1 MADIVML
8 VVSGFLVARPTA
20 NGFVIAVDGA
30 DAAAARGAA
39 RGRGRV
45 PFTVGVGGAL
55 DIRITL
61 RRHRDFF
68 AAALGAAAI
77 GARIRATIRVRGW
90 NFHEPGFGSTSGVA
104 FDLTAVE
111 INGAAPESAP
121 ASAPAS
127 ELTSELASAPAS
139 EPASELASAPNSD
152 AWPDD
157 MPDQLD
163 RIRFG

>member
-1 MADIVML
+1 ML

-30 DAAAARGAA
+30 DAAAARAAA
-39 RGRGRV
+39 RGRGRA
-45 PFTVGVGGAL
+45 PFTAGVGGAL
-55 DIRITL
+55 EVRVTL

-90 NFHEPGFGSTSGVA
+90 KIHEPGFGSTSGVA
-104 FDLTAVE
+104 FDLTE
-111 INGAAPESAP
+111 IAIDGVVPELAPAPEP
-121 ASAPAS
+121 PV
-127 ELTSELASAPAS
+127 P
-139 EPASELASAPNSD
+139 EPETDSD
-152 AWPDD
+152 VWPDD
-157 MPDQLD
+157 MSDQLD